1 MKLSLLLFFLTSITQ
16 ADTFKIS
23 GELISFENKDGLLTK
38 GCESSSCIALKK
50 VSEFKKINLKKIRAK
65 EPFRGS
71 IGSDVCRLVY
81 KGESTLGVTETKDQR
96 AFCVFSDQSMI
107 ETNSLSQYLTEKK
120 IVTP

>member
-1 MKLSLLLFFLTSITQ
+1 MKLSLLLFFLTFTTL

-38 GCESSSCIALKK
+38 GCEASCVALVK

-65 EPFRGS
+65 EVFRGS

-81 KGESTLGVTETKDQR
+81 KGESTIGVTETKDQR
-96 AFCVFSDQSMI
+96 AFCVFLDQSMI
-107 ETNSLSQYLTEKK
+107 ETNSLSQYLTEKN
-120 IVTP
+120 IVMP

>member
-1 MKLSLLLFFLTSITQ
+1 MKLAFFVFFLSTLTQ

-38 GCESSSCIALKK
+38 GCEASCIALKK

-65 EPFRGS
+65 ESFRGS

>member
-1 MKLSLLLFFLTSITQ
+1 MKLSLLLFFLTSTTL

-38 GCESSSCIALKK
+38 GCEASCIALKK

-65 EPFRGS
+65 EVFRGS

-81 KGESTLGVTETKDQR
+81 KGESTIGVTEAKDQR
-96 AFCVFSDQSMI
+96 AFCVFLDQSMI
-107 ETNSLSQYLTEKK
+107 ETNSLSQYLTEKN